1 MSDRRATVTIIQRG
15 DPQIARALV
24 RGVLDGKAE
33 AGERRGWAG
42 AETAPL
48 QAAEGQHADQVEI
61 VSAEA
66 DRERVVALVRVAVG
80 NTITPEEYRDMIT
93 RVRYHAEQL
102 RRPPSPARRVAGKLL
117 LAWAMLCQGVRHAY
131 HAQEK
136 VLR

>member
-1 MSDRRATVTIIQRG
+1 MSDRRATVILIQRG
-15 DPQIARALV
+15 DPEISGAIAEGMLA
-24 RGVLDGKAE
+24 GK
-33 AGERRGWAG
+33 
-42 AETAPL
+42 
-48 QAAEGQHADQVEI
+48 AEGQHADQVEI

-117 LAWAMLCQGVRHAY
+117 LAWAMLCQGVRRAY